1 MSDAIAITAVFAAM
15 VGVLAIVAWVF
26 VTLISVPLAIV
37 AWVFVTLISV
47 PLGQVLVAIAI
58 FVAGFVVGQ
67 VAQLFKR

>member
-26 VTLISVPLAIV
+26 VTLISVPL
-37 AWVFVTLISV
+37 
-47 PLGQVLVAIAI
+47 GQVLVAIAI
-58 FVAGFVVGQ
+58 FIAGFVVGQ

>member
-15 VGVLAIVAWVF
+15 VGV
-26 VTLISVPLAIV
+26 LAIV